1 MVQIQCQSCDRKL
14 RVGDEAIGKKVRC
27 PCGAQIP
34 VTAPSATASRDP
46 NSTISSNAKLNQTG
60 VASPSI
66 ANFVHECQCGRKLRV
81 AQSDKVKSAKC
92 PCGESFQIPSTN
104 QPPTKRQSS
113 PAIAPTKIKTVV
125 VTATPTAVP
134 VATPIENIGANWERD
149 IPAPS
154 FGTPLPAYSGST
166 NFASGSSISPSNYNA
181 NAYADQ
187 STKQS
192 SVNPY
197 LAQAV
202 QERYER
208 PARQESFFDGT
219 VIGGVITML
228 VAVVW
233 FLGGLAAGYIF
244 FYPPVMFVLGLI
256 AVIKGL
262 LD

>member
-1 MVQIQCQSCDRKL
+1 MKA
-14 RVGDEAIGKKVRC
+14 AI
-27 PCGAQIP
+27 PATS
-34 VTAPSATASRDP
+34 TA
-46 NSTISSNAKLNQTG
+46 I
-60 VASPSI
+60 
-66 ANFVHECQCGRKLRV
+66 
-81 AQSDKVKSAKC
+81 
-92 PCGESFQIPSTN
+92 
-104 QPPTKRQSS
+104 
-113 PAIAPTKIKTVV
+113 
-125 VTATPTAVP
+125 P
-134 VATPIENIGANWERD
+134 VATPIEDIGANWEQD
-149 IPAPS
+149 IPAPT

-166 NFASGSSISPSNYNA
+166 SFASGASFSPSNYSA

-192 SVNPY
+192 SETPY

-202 QERYER
+202 RERYER
-208 PARQESFFDGT
+208 PARQESYFDGT

-233 FLGGLAAGYIF
+233 FFGGLAAGYIF

>member
-1 MVQIQCQSCDRKL
+1 
-14 RVGDEAIGKKVRC
+14 
-27 PCGAQIP
+27 
-34 VTAPSATASRDP
+34 
-46 NSTISSNAKLNQTG
+46 
-60 VASPSI
+60 
-66 ANFVHECQCGRKLRV
+66 V
-81 AQSDKVKSAKC
+81 AQTDRVKSAKC
-92 PCGESFQIPSTN
+92 PCGLSFQIPSTHR
-104 QPPTKRQSS
+104 PPTKQPSS
-113 PAIAPTKIKTVV
+113 PAVAPTPPKKAAIP
-125 VTATPTAVP
+125 ATPTAIP
-134 VATPIENIGANWERD
+134 VATPIEDIGANWELD

-154 FGTPLPAYSGST
+154 FGAPSPAYSGNT
-166 NFASGSSISPSNYNA
+166 NFASGARFSPSNYNA

-187 STKQS
+187 SVKQS

-208 PARQESFFDGT
+208 PAREESYFDGT
-219 VIGGVITML
+219 VIGGVLMML

-233 FLGGLAAGYIF
+233 FFGGLAAGYIF

>member
-1 MVQIQCQSCDRKL
+1 MKA
-14 RVGDEAIGKKVRC
+14 AI
-27 PCGAQIP
+27 
-34 VTAPSATASRDP
+34 
-46 NSTISSNAKLNQTG
+46 L
-60 VASPSI
+60 
-66 ANFVHECQCGRKLRV
+66 
-81 AQSDKVKSAKC
+81 
-92 PCGESFQIPSTN
+92 
-104 QPPTKRQSS
+104 
-113 PAIAPTKIKTVV
+113 
-125 VTATPTAVP
+125 ATPTAIP
-134 VATPIENIGANWERD
+134 VATPIENIGANWEQD

-154 FGTPLPAYSGST
+154 FGTPMPAYSGSA
-166 NFASGSSISPSNYNA
+166 NFASGASISPSSYGA

-187 STKQS
+187 SSKQS

-208 PARQESFFDGT
+208 PARQESYFDGT

-233 FLGGLAAGYIF
+233 FFGGLAAGYIF